1 MFREMTFFA
10 RNSSFTVLGTGECV
24 RCNRGLLNIVS
35 CGAKNWFCCCCCC
48 CFFFLRS
55 VRSRFPVPL
64 MLKGGDSRLK
74 LLPFEIF
81 VVLSQIEAL
90 RDNDLVPNANLFS
103 YIHISCSI

>member
-1 MFREMTFFA
+1 M
-10 RNSSFTVLGTGECV
+10 LQ
-24 RCNRGLLNIVS
+24 LLAAALQQNKASIFV
-35 CGAKNWFCCCCCC
+35 N
-48 CFFFLRS
+48 
-55 VRSRFPVPL
+55 VTPL

-81 VVLSQIEAL
+81 VVLGQIEAL